1 MMISG
6 NTDIGCVRHNN
17 EDSYVCGV
25 LKNGATYA
33 VVCDGM
39 GGASGGQIASSL
51 AVEAIS
57 KRLEL
62 AGNNKLDSR
71 SIRNLLLCACEAANI
86 AVYEKAQ
93 NDESLRGMGTT
104 VVAAVIN
111 GKTAYILHVGDSRAY
126 VLQNG
131 EFTQIT
137 RDHSMVQELYDS
149 GEISKEE
156 ANSHPQKNI
165 ITKALGI
172 TDILSYD
179 YNEVSLKSGAKLLL
193 CTDGLTNMV
202 SDEDISSL
210 ITQENSADILID
222 AAKKGGGSDNITAVL
237 VYDI

>member
-1 MMISG
+1 MTVSG
-6 NTDIGCVRHNN
+6 KTDVGLVRQNN
-17 EDSYVCGV
+17 EDSFVFGS
-25 LKNGATYA
+25 LNNGAVYA

-39 GGASGGQIASSL
+39 GGANGGQVASSV
-51 AVEAIS
+51 AAETI
-57 KRLEL
+57 KNRLEL

-93 NDESLRGMGTT
+93 NDETLAGMGTT

-126 VLQNG
+126 VMQNG

-156 ANSHPQKNI
+156 ADKHPQKNI

-172 TDILSYD
+172 MDTLSYD
-179 YNEVSLKSGAKLLL
+179 YNEVPLTAGAKLLL
-193 CTDGLTNMV
+193 CTDGLSNMV
-202 SDEDISSL
+202 TDEAMSSL
-210 ITQENSADILID
+210 ISEHNSADMLIT
-222 AAKKGGGSDNITAVL
+222 AALNGGGKDNVTAVL